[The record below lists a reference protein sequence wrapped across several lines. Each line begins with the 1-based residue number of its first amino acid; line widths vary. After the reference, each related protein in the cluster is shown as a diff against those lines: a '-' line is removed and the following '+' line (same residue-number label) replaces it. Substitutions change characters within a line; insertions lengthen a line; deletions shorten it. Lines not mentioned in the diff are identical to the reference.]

1 MNWGRAKTIL
11 IVMFLITDIFLL
23 VVLMRTRIETYQIP
37 QKTIAET
44 VEILSAN
51 HIDIKKEQIPSKRV
65 ENQNI
70 IMENFCQNPQ
80 EAAKKI
86 LGQEAELVDSA
97 PEQYVY
103 RFESSRGD
111 LQIHGNGFRFQNNKV
126 PVKGSAGGNVSDEE
140 ISSAVVGMLT
150 RHGFLKDTVFIYNIW
165 NDEGIYRCDAMPVY
179 NGAKV
184 HGISMHLTA
193 DGEDI
198 LTMEGHWFEPVEI
211 GHNKQEMLLDVTAVL
226 TNMALSGIEN
236 RIEILDV
243 SHGFYASND
252 FLNSREFAAV
262 PIYVIT
268 DSSGNTYMF
277 DARVGTKV
285 E

>member
-44 VEILSAN
+44 VDILSAN

-80 EAAKKI
+80 EAATKI
-86 LGQEAELVDSA
+86 LGQEAELVDST

-111 LQIHGNGFRFQNNKV
+111 LQIQGNGFCFQNKKV
-126 PVKGSAGGNVSDEE
+126 PTKGNYSAAIPRLSG
-140 ISSAVVGMLT
+140 SSVPDRGHPAD
-150 RHGFLKDTVFIYNIW
+150 KDT
-165 NDEGIYRCDAMPVY
+165 A
-179 NGAKV
+179 
-184 HGISMHLTA
+184 
-193 DGEDI
+193 
-198 LTMEGHWFEPVEI
+198 
-211 GHNKQEMLLDVTAVL
+211 
-226 TNMALSGIEN
+226 
-236 RIEILDV
+236 
-243 SHGFYASND
+243 
-252 FLNSREFAAV
+252 
-262 PIYVIT
+262 
-268 DSSGNTYMF
+268 
-277 DARVGTKV
+277 
-285 E
+285 